1 MPKIPIF
8 QTEGRIT
15 AEVGSV
21 KSNVQVPLSQTLGTA
36 LAPATQ
42 AIVQHRVQE
51 KNFENKTEAL
61 KLENE
66 ALLQFTDTLDR
77 ASRLDNKDQAFELI
91 KTESERIKNNFS
103 NKASNKYVQTMFNN
117 NFYGEVQK
125 GIFKVNSAVSTNILQ
140 SLDNQVSIKRSRLLT
155 DGIFGQNPLSQK
167 LLIDE
172 LVKLYEDNYKGRIDK
187 NDYDRI
193 INNVPNEIETFKVIE
208 DINKNPIQTFLD
220 LKDNKKYTNLN
231 FESRTDFLNK
241 AKQISQSLASKNLK
255 EYLESAKEGKQSIYS
270 KESLILPFEGTVEYA
285 DILEKIEIADIV
297 RTNSNQIKDSNYGE
311 ESNVIENILIEGTQ
325 IKYKK
330 DAQSILQSV
339 ANEKAKKIQTDSA
352 GYYSE
357 INNNLIDI
365 NEKISFA
372 IESNNIEQEAALIQ
386 ERNSL
391 LDNVYNEKGIPNS
404 IRKYISQ
411 AESKNLVSQFKSIEN
426 PKDQIGFLEIL
437 NKKYGEKI
445 VDIYS
450 QLEGDGLPSGA
461 LIMVSTN
468 SVDLKNDIAKGFDVK
483 TLEENIVNSTALKKT
498 DLNDIKFSI
507 NSELEDGYNK
517 IINSQPI
524 GSISQAAHINKV
536 TDGLY
541 QAVLY
546 KMFNENLNKEDA
558 AKKVVK
564 EFNKDYLFQET
575 FWIPNDINGDDVNQ
589 KDILA
594 KSDFILDAIKE
605 TNYLDKIDLS
615 HYGSTDENMTIEDNI
630 KVMKKDIKD
639 NAVWYLN
646 PKGDGLWLYV
656 IRTNGNPL
664 IVSDKNGKKIE
675 LKFLDT
681 STKLPITNE
690 EYEYTDLDFT
700 PETRKGRG

>member
-1 MPKIPIF
+1 MPKIPTF

-15 AEVGSV
+15 AEVGGV

-255 EYLESAKEGKQSIYS
+255 EYLDSAKEGKQSIYS

-498 DLNDIKFSI
+498 DLNGIKFSI

-517 IINSQPI
+517 VINSQPI

>member
-1 MPKIPIF
+1 MPKIPTF

-15 AEVGSV
+15 AEVGGV

-517 IINSQPI
+517 VINSQPI

>member
-1 MPKIPIF
+1 
-8 QTEGRIT
+8 
-15 AEVGSV
+15 
-21 KSNVQVPLSQTLGTA
+21 
-36 LAPATQ
+36 
-42 AIVQHRVQE
+42 
-51 KNFENKTEAL
+51 
-61 KLENE
+61 
-66 ALLQFTDTLDR
+66 
-77 ASRLDNKDQAFELI
+77 
-91 KTESERIKNNFS
+91 
-103 NKASNKYVQTMFNN
+103 MFNN

>member
-1 MPKIPIF
+1 MPKIPTF

-15 AEVGSV
+15 AEVGGV

>member
-1 MPKIPIF
+1 MPKIPTF

-15 AEVGSV
+15 AEVGGV

-339 ANEKAKKIQTDSA
+339 ANEKAKRIQTDSA

>member
-1 MPKIPIF
+1 MPKIPTF

-15 AEVGSV
+15 AEVGGV

-231 FESRTDFLNK
+231 FESRIDFLNK

-339 ANEKAKKIQTDSA
+339 ANEKAKRIQTDSA

>member
-1 MPKIPIF
+1 MPKIPTF

-15 AEVGSV
+15 AEVGGV

-125 GIFKVNSAVSTNILQ
+125 GIFKVDSAVSTNILQ